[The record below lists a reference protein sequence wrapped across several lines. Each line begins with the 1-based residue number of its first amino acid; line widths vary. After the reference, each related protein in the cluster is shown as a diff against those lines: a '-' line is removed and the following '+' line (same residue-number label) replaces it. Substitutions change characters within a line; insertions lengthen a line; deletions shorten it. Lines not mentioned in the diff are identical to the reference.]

1 MPDMPTISVS
11 LPVLSTVKLP
21 GAFLP
26 IPRQPAGMDLAVLLT
41 NIERRLKDLKLSSDE
56 ASRLAGR
63 PDAIR
68 NLKRKVTNGTIK
80 GSMRADTLAAL
91 ARVLE
96 TSPIDLTRSHET
108 ASAPIS
114 GLREYLL
121 QQRALIDL
129 QLAELDAQEEAA
141 KKQPKRKI
149 R

>member
-1 MPDMPTISVS
+1 
-11 LPVLSTVKLP
+11 
-21 GAFLP
+21 
-26 IPRQPAGMDLAVLLT
+26 MDLTVLLT
-41 NIERRLKDLKLSSDE
+41 NIERRLKDLKMSSDE
-56 ASRLAGR
+56 ASKAAGR

-68 NLKRKVTNGTIK
+68 NLKRKIASGAIK

-96 TSPIDLTRSHET
+96 TSPTDLTRSHNGHQ
-108 ASAPIS
+108 ANIS

-129 QLAELDAQEEAA
+129 QIAELDAAELAA
-141 KKQPKRKI
+141 KNQPKRKI

>member
-1 MPDMPTISVS
+1 
-11 LPVLSTVKLP
+11 
-21 GAFLP
+21 
-26 IPRQPAGMDLAVLLT
+26 MDLTILLT
-41 NIERRLKDLKLSSDE
+41 NIERRLKDLKMSSDE
-56 ASRLAGR
+56 ASKLAGR

-68 NLKRKVTNGTIK
+68 NLKRKVASGLTK

-96 TSPIDLTRSHET
+96 ASPTDLTRSHDGH
-108 ASAPIS
+108 SVGIL

-129 QLAELDAQEEAA
+129 QLAELDAAEAA
-141 KKQPKRKI
+141 AKRQPKRKI